1 MIRSLLI
8 LPALLFAGCASIEP
22 VSSLPP
28 PEAYWLHAENIAS
41 IRTFALTG
49 RIAVLTEKKGFS
61 GGMRWYHHAA
71 GDEIGFYSP
80 IGAQLGQISAGP
92 AGVTLTTSDKKTYTA
107 EDAESLTQQTLGWS
121 LPMSGLP
128 DWVLGRPTAGEAEI
142 LAWDAAGHVQRM
154 RQHGWDIEYPQYVE
168 TAGRQLPGKIVL
180 KSPQLDLKLV
190 VEQWIGVQDQE

>member
-1 MIRSLLI
+1 MIRFLLI
-8 LPALLFAGCASIEP
+8 LPALLLAGCASIEP
-22 VSSLPP
+22 ASSLPP
-28 PEAYWLHAENIAS
+28 PEAYWLHAENIAG

-61 GGMRWYHHAA
+61 GGMRWHHHDD

-121 LPMSGLP
+121 LPMAGLP
-128 DWVLGRPTAGEAEI
+128 DWVLGRPAAGEAEI

-180 KSPQLDLKLV
+180 RSPQLDLKLV
-190 VEQWIGVQDQE
+190 VEQWVGVQDQE